1 MDYQLVVQHGR
12 SAAKTIRL
20 ADGVT
25 TVGRQD
31 GCELTV
37 RSSQVSRKH
46 CQLFEKKGLLL
57 VKDLGSANG
66 TFVNGKRIEEQ
77 RVLEAGDELLVGPIK
92 FRVEKATAAAAPAAA
107 AGVSSGSDPGA
118 KAGPGDTAIP
128 ESVDPPIPLDEDD
141 VLSFVTGDDDTA
153 PPPAKVA
160 PAAKPAKAPAA
171 KPAKAP
177 EPEPAQASSPPAKA
191 AAPPAKPKAKP
202 SPEPEPAP
210 ESGEADE
217 AIAEFLMGIEVDDDD
232 RR

>member
-1 MDYQLVVQHGR
+1 MDYQLVVQQGR

-66 TFVNGKRIEEQ
+66 TFVNGTRIEEQ
-77 RVLEAGDELLVGPIK
+77 RVLEPGDELTVGPIK
-92 FRVEKATAAAAPAAA
+92 FLIEKATSTAASAPAPSADLA
-107 AGVSSGSDPGA
+107 SGSDPDA
-118 KAGPGDTAIP
+118 KVKPTDTAIP
-128 ESVDPPIPLDEDD
+128 EPVDAPIPFDEDD
-141 VLSFVTGDDDTA
+141 VLSFVTGDDETVSPTSKPAQAAPTAAKKAPQAKVEPTKVASQPTA
-153 PPPAKVA
+153 PSPSVKPTPKPAPQPE
-160 PAAKPAKAPAA
+160 PAAK
-171 KPAKAP
+171 
-177 EPEPAQASSPPAKA
+177 EGG
-191 AAPPAKPKAKP
+191 
-202 SPEPEPAP
+202 
-210 ESGEADE
+210 GEADE

>member
-1 MDYQLVVQHGR
+1 MDYQLVVQQGR

-31 GCELTV
+31 GCELMV

-66 TFVNGKRIEEQ
+66 TFVNGTRIEEQ
-77 RVLEAGDELLVGPIK
+77 RVLEPGDELTVGPIK
-92 FRVEKATAAAAPAAA
+92 FRIEKAAATAGATPAPD
-107 AGVSSGSDPGA
+107 AGLASGSDPDA
-118 KAGPGDTAIP
+118 KASPTDTAIP
-128 ESVDPPIPLDEDD
+128 EPVEAPIPLDEDD
-141 VLSFVTGDDDTA
+141 VLSFVIGDDDETIAPASKPAQTA
-153 PPPAKVA
+153 PV
-160 PAAKPAKAPAA
+160 AAK
-171 KPAKAP
+171 KAP
-177 EPEPAQASSPPAKA
+177 EPRAEPARVPSQSPATKPTPKPAPQPEA
-191 AAPPAKPKAKP
+191 AAR
-202 SPEPEPAP
+202 EGG
-210 ESGEADE
+210 GEADE